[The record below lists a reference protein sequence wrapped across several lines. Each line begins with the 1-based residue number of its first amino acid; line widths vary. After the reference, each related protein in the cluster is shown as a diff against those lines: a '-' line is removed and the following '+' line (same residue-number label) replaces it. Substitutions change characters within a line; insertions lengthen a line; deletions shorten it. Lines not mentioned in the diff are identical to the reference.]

1 MSALNQGRYKWCHDK
16 VLAVLANVLEQEP
29 IHTSVHPAIFFCLSE
44 VESQW
49 QQARHRIPVILFLS
63 SVFVVPLVG
72 DPKTLKMIYIVDL
85 PQMPEKNIGWLRI
98 HDFASLV
105 TYSKLITV
113 NWPVKF
119 DLLAQLWNNFSKILM
134 LLLVCLMGPAVF
146 TVCCTS
152 PINSK
157 ICQSFCLWTPC
168 HIK

>member
-63 SVFVVPLVG
+63 SVFVVPPGGVQRHPRWYILWIY
-72 DPKTLKMIYIVDL
+72 PRCLK
-85 PQMPEKNIGWLRI
+85 KNIGWSRI
-98 HDFASLV
+98 HDFVSLV

-119 DLLAQLWNNFSKILM
+119 DLLARLWKKFSKILM
-134 LLLVCLMGPAVF
+134 LVLVCLMGPAVF